1 MVENRVNFSNLNPTG
16 GGNLELKQ
24 TIVTITDQNL
34 RYVLPCDRIKKN
46 QSRQKWWFDQ
56 SKHQNS
62 TIQVTRFFFI
72 RSHATCQ

>member
-34 RYVLPCDRIKKN
+34 RYVLPCDRIKK
-46 QSRQKWWFDQ
+46 
-56 SKHQNS
+56 
-62 TIQVTRFFFI
+62 I
-72 RSHATCQ
+72 RVGKNGGLTN